1 MQVIGDIHVRDRT
14 ASSAACFVATPF
26 PQKQQIARQC
36 LTVTVSDWAAIA
48 TAVGTF
54 FLAIVAALQDKIR
67 AWIMRPE
74 LKMSVRVAP
83 PECHKT
89 SSHFRTAAG
98 IPDSA
103 PCYYFRV

>member
-1 MQVIGDIHVRDRT
+1 M
-14 ASSAACFVATPF
+14 AAMFSTPF
-26 PQKQQIARQC
+26 PHSPQQQIAQC

-89 SSHFRTAAG
+89 SAHFQTAAG

-103 PCYYFRV
+103 PLLLFSRHGRELGQYGS